1 MTEPVTTAAE
11 LRFPGNEPGKRVH
24 CGACQRLGHCRLGI
38 EADRF
43 DGASGIF
50 HVELRCPSD
59 HEGGPQVAHGGWTA
73 SVLDEVLG
81 LVPILHG
88 GAAVTGRLE
97 VVYIRPV
104 PIERALVAQASLERR
119 DGRRWYVNGELRLA
133 ATGAELARA
142 TGIWVERAP
151 RHFERHQAW
160 LAGEEAAAARSEP
173 IPR

>member
-1 MTEPVTTAAE
+1 MTKPISTASD
-11 LRFPGNEPGKRVH
+11 LRFPDQVNGTLAR

-38 EADRF
+38 EVERF
-43 DGASGIF
+43 DHGSGIF
-50 HVELRCPSD
+50 HVKLRCPSD
-59 HEGGPQVAHGGWTA
+59 HEGGPRVAHGGWTA

-97 VVYIRPV
+97 VDYIRPV
-104 PIERALVAQASLERR
+104 PIERPLVAQASLDRR

-133 ATGAELARA
+133 STGAELARA

-160 LAGEEAAAARSEP
+160 LAAEDAIAAGSGSGRP
-173 IPR
+173 